1 MSCDLRRAKRESA
14 KAKIRLAETA
24 VAKMRDQLIQLQFD
38 NCGERGK
45 AKLFAFPFLRLLGA
59 TKHLHF
65 FACVQRDLH
74 VLAAGQKD

>member
-14 KAKIRLAETA
+14 KAKIRLAETE

-38 NCGERGK
+38 NCGERGE
-45 AKLFAFPFLRLLGA
+45 AKLFAFPFLRGA

-65 FACVQRDLH
+65 FACVQGDLH
-74 VLAAGQKD
+74 FLAAGQKD